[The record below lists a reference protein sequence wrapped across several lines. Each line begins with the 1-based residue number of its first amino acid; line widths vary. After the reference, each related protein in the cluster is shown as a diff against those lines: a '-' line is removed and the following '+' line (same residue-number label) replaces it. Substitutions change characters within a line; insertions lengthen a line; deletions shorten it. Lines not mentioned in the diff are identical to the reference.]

1 VKHSPPLLCVGIY
14 LVSVLSVLCGAG
26 PASAQINSKPAVGN
40 LSGQVRDASG
50 TPQLG
55 ATVEVISETP
65 GTNFTEHFLTNTQ
78 GLFEGDKLVPGFYT
92 VRVTLVGFLPTLE
105 KHVRI
110 SANLTTMVKI
120 QLESMFASLEQLRR
134 APTNAS
140 VESDDWKWALRSA
153 SGLRPVLQ
161 WDDDD
166 PNIPSGIV
174 MENAAARPKGRL
186 ELMDGARHPGSVAN
200 IGQAPATAFAYDQHI
215 DKFNHIVFAGAVN
228 YDQESPSGGIAA
240 IWLPNGSIGSGP
252 SSTIVLREARIG
264 QNGPTFRA
272 GRLDQSGTVTFGDRV
287 LLRVGGEYVV
297 MGLQELAWSVRPRM
311 NLEAR
316 LSPNWYLDLT
326 YATVPNASVI
336 NDALAVDLEGS
347 QAPNVLQAA
356 LDQLDAFPTLLW
368 RNGRPVLENG
378 QHAEVSL
385 ERKLGARST
394 LQVAGFHDND
404 RHIAV
409 YGRGIDQL
417 SSDYFQ
423 DLRSSKGFAYD
434 GGASSAWG
442 ARVALRERISEDLE
456 LTTIYAFSGALVP
469 ANDVDGA
476 LRDAL
481 RSAPRQS
488 LAAKMTATIPRYNT
502 RISAGYK
509 WVNGAALSRVDGYG
523 EAVYQLSPYFNIA
536 VRQPLPRTMLGRWEA
551 TAECDNILAQGYYT
565 MYTGDGP
572 MVITPAARSFWGGLS
587 LQF

>member
-1 VKHSPPLLCVGIY
+1 VKRGPLLCVGIY
-14 LVSVLSVLCGAG
+14 FATVLSVFCGAG
-26 PASAQINSKPAVGN
+26 PASAQVNSKAKAGN
-40 LSGQVRDASG
+40 ISGQVRDVSG

-55 ATVEVISETP
+55 ATVEVLSETP
-65 GTNFTEHFLTNTQ
+65 GLNVTEHFLTNTQ
-78 GLFEGDKLVPGFYT
+78 GFFQGDKLAPGFYT
-92 VRVTLVGFLPTLE
+92 VRVTLAGFLPSLE

-110 SANLTTMVKI
+110 SANLTTMVRI
-120 QLESMFASLEQLRR
+120 ELESMFASLEQMRR
-134 APTNAS
+134 PPTNAS
-140 VESDDWKWALRSA
+140 VEADDWKWALRSA

-161 WDDDD
+161 WNDDDS
-166 PNIPSGIV
+166 NITSSVV
-174 MENAAARPKGRL
+174 MENAVARPRGRL
-186 ELMDGARHPGSVAN
+186 ELMDGARHPGSVSN

-228 YDQESPSGGIAA
+228 YDGDSPSGGIAA

-264 QNGPTFRA
+264 ENGPTFRA
-272 GRLDQSGTVTFGDRV
+272 GRLDQSGTLAFGDRV

-311 NLEAR
+311 NLETKI
-316 LSPNWYLDLT
+316 SPNWYLDLT
-326 YATVPNASVI
+326 YATVPNASVVS
-336 NDALAVDLEGS
+336 DAFAVDLENPQS
-347 QAPNVLQAA
+347 PNVLQTA
-356 LDQLDAFPTLLW
+356 LNQLDAFPTLLW

-385 ERKLGARST
+385 ERKLGNRSA
-394 LQVAGFHDND
+394 LQASGFHDND

-409 YGRGIDQL
+409 YGRGPEQL

-423 DLRSSKGFAYD
+423 DFSSKGFAYD
-434 GGASSAWG
+434 GGVSSAWG

-456 LTTIYAFSGALVP
+456 LTTIYAFSGALIPTNVL
-469 ANDVDGA
+469 DGA

-481 RSAPRQS
+481 RSGSRQS
-488 LAAKMTATIPRYNT
+488 LAAKVTATIPRYNT
-502 RISAGYK
+502 RVSAGYK
-509 WVNGAALSRVDGYG
+509 WVNGAALSRVDAYG
-523 EAVYQLSPYFNIA
+523 EAIYQLSPYFNVAI
-536 VRQPLPRTMLGRWEA
+536 RQPLPKTVLGRWEA

-565 MYTGDGP
+565 MSTGDGP

>member
-1 VKHSPPLLCVGIY
+1 VKRSPLLSVGI
-14 LVSVLSVLCGAG
+14 LFAIVVSVSVGSLFAQTN
-26 PASAQINSKPAVGN
+26 PKASLGS
-40 LSGQVRDASG
+40 LSGEVRDVSG

-55 ATVEVISETP
+55 ATVEVLAETP
-65 GTNFTEHFLTNTQ
+65 GTNFSEHFLTNTQ
-78 GLFEGDKLVPGFYT
+78 GLFQGDKLLPGFYT
-92 VRVTLVGFLPTLE
+92 VRVTLAGFLPTLE
-105 KHVRI
+105 KHVLV

-134 APTNAS
+134 PPTTTS

-166 PNIPSGIV
+166 SNISSAIV
-174 MENAAARPKGRL
+174 MENPASHPKGRV
-186 ELMDGARHPGSVAN
+186 ELMDGARHPGSVSN

-215 DKFNHIVFAGAVN
+215 DRFNQIVFAGAVN
-228 YDQESPSGGIAA
+228 YDEDSPSGGIAA
-240 IWLPNGSIGSGP
+240 IWLPNGMLGSGP

-264 QNGPTFRA
+264 SSGPTFRA
-272 GRLDQSGTVTFGDRV
+272 GRFDQNATLTFGDRV
-287 LLRVGGEYVV
+287 LVRVGGEYVV

-311 NLEAR
+311 NLEAK
-316 LSPNWYLDLT
+316 LSQNWYLDLT
-326 YATVPNASVI
+326 YATVPNASTVG
-336 NDALAVDLEGS
+336 DSLAVDFENS
-347 QAPNVLQAA
+347 QAPNILQTA
-356 LDQLDAFPTLLW
+356 LNQLDAFPTLLW

-385 ERKLGARST
+385 ERRLGNRGT
-394 LQVAGFHDND
+394 LQVAGFHEND

-409 YGRGIDQL
+409 YGTASDQL

-423 DLRSSKGFAYD
+423 GFAAKGFAYD
-434 GGASSAWG
+434 GGVSSAWG
-442 ARVALRERISEDLE
+442 GRVALRERISEDLE

-469 ANDVDGA
+469 TNVLDGA

-488 LAAKMTATIPRYNT
+488 LGAKITATIPRSNT
-502 RISAGYK
+502 RVSAGYK
-509 WVNGAALSRVDGYG
+509 WVNGEALSRVDGYG
-523 EAVYQLSPYFNIA
+523 ESLYQMSPYFNVAI
-536 VRQPLPRTMLGRWEA
+536 RQPLPRTALGRWEA

-565 MYTGDGP
+565 MSTGDGP

>member
-1 VKHSPPLLCVGIY
+1 VKRSPLLCVGIFFA
-14 LVSVLSVLCGAG
+14 SVLSVSFCVG
-26 PASAQINSKPAVGN
+26 PASAQTNSKPSVGN
-40 LSGQVRDASG
+40 LSGQVHDASG

-55 ATVEVISETP
+55 ATVEVLSETP
-65 GTNFTEHFLTNTQ
+65 GVNITEHLLTNTQ
-78 GLFEGDKLVPGFYT
+78 GLFQGDRLAPGFYT

-110 SANLTTMVKI
+110 SANLTTMVRI

-134 APTNAS
+134 APTSAS

-161 WDDDD
+161 WDDDEAK
-166 PNIPSGIV
+166 ISSAIV
-174 MENAAARPKGRL
+174 MENAAARPRGRL
-186 ELMDGARHPGSVAN
+186 ELMDGARHPGSVSN

-228 YDQESPSGGIAA
+228 YDEDSPSGGIAA
-240 IWLPNGSIGSGP
+240 IWLPNGSIASGP

-264 QNGPTFRA
+264 SNGPTFRA
-272 GRLDQSGTVTFGDRV
+272 GRLDQNATLTFGDRV

-297 MGLQELAWSVRPRM
+297 MGLQELAWSVRPRL
-311 NLEAR
+311 NLEAK

-326 YATVPNASVI
+326 YATVPGASTI
-336 NDALAVDLEGS
+336 NDAMAVDLENS
-347 QAPNVLQAA
+347 QSPNVLQTA
-356 LDQLDAFPTLLW
+356 LNQLDAFPTLLW

-385 ERKLGARST
+385 ERKLGNRSI
-394 LQVAGFHDND
+394 LQLAGFHEND

-409 YGRGIDQL
+409 YGRGPDQL

-423 DLRSSKGFAYD
+423 DFSSKGFAYD

-469 ANDVDGA
+469 ANVMDGA
-476 LRDAL
+476 LREAL

-488 LAAKMTATIPRYNT
+488 LAAKITATVPRSNT
-502 RISAGYK
+502 RVSAGYK
-509 WVNGAALSRVDGYG
+509 WVNGEALSRVDGYG
-523 EAVYQLSPYFNIA
+523 ESLYQLSPYFNVAI
-536 VRQPLPRTMLGRWEA
+536 RQPLPRTILGRWEA

-565 MYTGDGP
+565 MNTGDGP
-572 MVITPAARSFWGGLS
+572 MVIAPAARSFWGGLS